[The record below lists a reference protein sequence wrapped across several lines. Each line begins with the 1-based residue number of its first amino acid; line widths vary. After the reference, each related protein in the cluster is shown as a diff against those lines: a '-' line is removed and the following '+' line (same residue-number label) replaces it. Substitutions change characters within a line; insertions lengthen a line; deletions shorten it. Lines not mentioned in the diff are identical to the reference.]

1 MQTSTRYVLKIY
13 QFWLLQQQ
21 PPEVFCKKKVI
32 SKNFAIFTEKHLCW
46 SLFLI
51 KLQALLEGLIKL
63 HALLRRESNTVV
75 CFSVNIS
82 KLLTTVYFIEQLRW
96 LLLLLQLEK
105 TKDPF
110 TPTFSHFY
118 VFACSTNKYFE
129 FIWHFF
135 VSIIQIIL
143 QKKFKVKFT
152 LLFTRNQK

>member
-32 SKNFAIFTEKHLCW
+32 SKTFAIFTEKHLCW

-82 KLLTTVYFIEQLRW
+82 KLLTTVYFIEQLR
-96 LLLLLQLEK
+96 
-105 TKDPF
+105 
-110 TPTFSHFY
+110 
-118 VFACSTNKYFE
+118 
-129 FIWHFF
+129 
-135 VSIIQIIL
+135 
-143 QKKFKVKFT
+143 
-152 LLFTRNQK
+152 